1 MGSTQNYTGQK
12 ISHLTMEKPLDPE
25 SLRKSLIGL
34 INTDRDFQTLLRQMA
49 ELIGESLDIS
59 ACLLTTKLNSLT
71 TMTTGFWQKENQSL
85 DLGQISLVWQENE
98 NILEQGQAICLKDW
112 PNGDFSGWSAIAPL
126 SFSWIMTTKF
136 HGLTNGIVIIGTK
149 DADKLTAE
157 KKMILEEM
165 RDLIGIAH
173 GFNQVQPEL
182 SPNNPINPNLS
193 LSNSRERTANSPI
206 VQRLYGLMRQQ
217 LEQQRQLNE
226 MKDEIIA
233 AISDRARNPL
243 ATMKMVIDALS
254 DSKRQIPPA
263 SQENYWRIL
272 KQEWNTLNHLINNI
286 VTLKQLESQEIS
298 FCPQPVDLGV
308 LIKETTLPLAEKWR
322 EDKKK
327 SLNLDINSNLAEK
340 KAHLETDPQHLRAIL
355 QELLTNAANFSTAKT
370 TVGIHIAELD
380 GKKLSIS
387 VTNTGLAISE
397 AEKKLI
403 FEPFRRG
410 QGITDRAIAGTGI
423 GLALVKGLVELLN
436 GQIEVTSEPIPDSSD
451 YATAFTLILPH
462 SVARNRPILGL

>member
-1 MGSTQNYTGQK
+1 
-12 ISHLTMEKPLDPE
+12 MEKPLDPE

-49 ELIGESLDIS
+49 ELIGESLNFS
-59 ACLLTTKLNSLT
+59 ACLLTTKLNSFT
-71 TMTTGFWQKENQSL
+71 TTTTGFWEKDNQSV
-85 DLGQISLVWQENE
+85 DLSQLSLVLGKNE
-98 NILEQGQAICLKDW
+98 AILEQGQVICLKDW
-112 PNGDFSGWSAIAPL
+112 QGSECKGWSAIASL
-126 SFSWIMTTKF
+126 SSSWIMTTKF
-136 HGLTNGIVIIGTK
+136 HGVTNGIVIIGTK
-149 DADKLTAE
+149 NPVGLTE
-157 KKMILEEM
+157 DMRTILKEI
-165 RDLIGIAH
+165 RDLIGIAY
-173 GFNQVQPEL
+173 GVNQVQPEL
-182 SPNNPINPNLS
+182 TQNNPITPNLS
-193 LSNSRERTANSPI
+193 LSNSRDRTANSPI
-206 VQRLYGLMRQQ
+206 VQRLYELMRQQ

-308 LIKETTLPLAEKWR
+308 LIRETTLPLAEKWR

-327 SLNLDINSNLAEK
+327 LLNLEIDSNLAEK
-340 KAHLETDPQHLRAIL
+340 TAHLETDPQHLRAIL

-370 TVGIHIAELD
+370 TVKIQIKELEGEKLMIAV
-380 GKKLSIS
+380 K
-387 VTNTGLAISE
+387 NTGLAIDE
-397 AEKKLI
+397 AEKKSI

-410 QGITDRAIAGTGI
+410 KGITDRAIAGTGI

-436 GQIEVTSEPIPDSSD
+436 GQIEVTSEPIPESSD
-451 YATAFTLILPH
+451 YATNFTLTLPP
-462 SVARNRPILGL
+462 SVAKNRPILGL